1 MKVKAYAKINLG
13 LKVVGKDE
21 RNYHLLDM
29 VMLPISLCDNIE
41 IEKREDDKTVVE
53 VTNNVYLP
61 IDNSMTKAIE
71 LMQKKYG
78 FTNGFN
84 IKIEKNIPVQ
94 AGMGGGT
101 SDAAEVIKAI
111 NSIMNI
117 NASLKELEPLAM
129 EVGSDVVYSLYS
141 TLSRIQGTGEIYNK
155 IEKTFK
161 YPILIV
167 KPKSGIKT
175 KECFELYNKDK
186 DNIPLDV
193 IDKLIDNIEKDLKIV
208 RNYSK
213 NSLLKPAKKLAPI
226 INKIIRT
233 LYDYN
238 IDLIQ
243 MSGSGST
250 IYVIDKDIN
259 KLKEVY
265 EKIKDEYQFV
275 GIYETI

>member
-61 IDNSMTKAIE
+61 IDNSMTKSIQ

-117 NASLKELEPLAM
+117 NAPLKELEPLAM

-186 DNIPLDV
+186 DNISLDV

-250 IYVIDKDIN
+250 IYGIDKDIN

>member
-155 IEKTFK
+155 IKKTFK
-161 YPILIV
+161 YSILIV

-250 IYVIDKDIN
+250 IYGIDKDIN

>member
-101 SDAAEVIKAI
+101 SDAAEVIKAV

-161 YPILIV
+161 YSILIV

-250 IYVIDKDIN
+250 IYGIDKDIN

-265 EKIKDEYQFV
+265 EKIKDDYQFV

>member
-117 NASLKELEPLAM
+117 NASLKELEPIAM

-250 IYVIDKDIN
+250 IYGIDKDIN

>member
-13 LKVVGKDE
+13 LKIVGKDE
-21 RNYHLLDM
+21 KNYHLLDM

-41 IEKREDDKTVVE
+41 ITKREDDKTIVE

-61 IDNSMTKAIE
+61 KENSMTKAVD

-78 FTNGFN
+78 FTTGFD

-101 SDAAEVIKAI
+101 SDAAAVINAI
-111 NSIMNI
+111 NELMNI
-117 NASLKELEPLAM
+117 NATLKELEPLAL

-141 TLSRIQGTGEIYNK
+141 TLSRIQGTGDIYNK
-155 IEKTFK
+155 IEKKFH
-161 YPILIV
+161 YSILIV

-175 KECFELYNKDK
+175 KDCFELYNKYED
-186 DNIPLDV
+186 DIPLD
-193 IDKLIDNIEKDLKIV
+193 IIENLINNLENDLKIV
-208 RNYSK
+208 RRYSK
-213 NSLLKPAKKLAPI
+213 NSLLKPARKIAPI

-233 LYDYN
+233 LFDYD

-250 IYVIDKDIN
+250 IYGIDKDVN
-259 KLKEVY
+259 KLREVY
-265 EKIKDEYQFV
+265 DKIKDDYQFV
-275 GIYETI
+275 GIYETL

>member
-94 AGMGGGT
+94 AGLGGGT

-186 DNIPLDV
+186 DNISLDV

-250 IYVIDKDIN
+250 IYGIDKDIN

-275 GIYETI
+275 GIYETM

>member
-117 NASLKELEPLAM
+117 NAPLKELEPLAM

-186 DNIPLDV
+186 DNISLDV

-250 IYVIDKDIN
+250 IYGIDKDIN

-265 EKIKDEYQFV
+265 EKIKDDYQFV

>member
-161 YPILIV
+161 YSILIV

-250 IYVIDKDIN
+250 IYGIDKDIN

>member
-1 MKVKAYAKINLG
+1 MELKAYAKINLG
-13 LKVVGKDE
+13 LKVKGKDE
-21 RNYHLLDM
+21 KGYHLLDM

-41 IEKREDDKTVVE
+41 ITKRDDEEVNVT

-61 IDNSMTKAIE
+61 IENSITKSIK
-71 LMQKKYG
+71 LMQEKYNFKTG
-78 FTNGFN
+78 FDV
-84 IKIEKNIPVQ
+84 KIEKNIPTQ

-101 SDAAEVIKAI
+101 SDAAEIIKAV
-111 NSIMNI
+111 NVLMNI
-117 NASLKELEPLAM
+117 NAPLKELESVAM
-129 EVGSDVVYSLYS
+129 QVGSDVVYSLYS
-141 TLSRIQGTGEIYNK
+141 TLSRIQGTGEIYTK
-155 IEKTFK
+155 IEKEFK

-175 KECFELYNKDK
+175 KDCFALYNKDE
-186 DNIPLDV
+186 DNIREDV
-193 IDKLIDNIEKDLKIV
+193 IDKLINSLEKELFIV
-208 RNYSK
+208 RKYAK
-213 NSLLKPAKKLAPI
+213 NSLLKPASKLAPI

-233 LYDYN
+233 LLKYDL
-238 IDLIQ
+238 DLIQ

-250 IYVIDKDIN
+250 IYGIDKDIN